1 MKKILIM
8 FISLLLLT
16 SCETFSSMKK
26 PELKNPFG
34 KCPPKAERT
43 VKNILCRE

>member
-1 MKKILIM
+1 MKKIFLL
-8 FISLLLLT
+8 FISLLFLS
-16 SCETFSSMKK
+16 SCDTLSSIKK

-34 KCPPKAERT
+34 KCPPKEERT